1 MDTFDAPEPMRA
13 WSRAQR
19 RAGDTVALVPTM
31 GALHD
36 GHLALIAEAHR
47 RAGRVVVSIFV
58 NPMQF
63 DRANDFAGYPRPL
76 DDDLETCRASGV
88 DAVYVPAADTMYP
101 PGFDTEV
108 VPGRLAAS
116 LEGPM
121 RPGHF
126 TGVTT
131 VVAKLIGATDP
142 DLAVFGE
149 KDFQQLAIVRRMVAD
164 LDMGVEI
171 VGVPTVREPD
181 GLARSSRNVRLT
193 ERDRVAAV
201 VIASALEAAADAYA
215 GGERSAAAL
224 RALVD
229 ARLTME
235 PRARVEYLEIVDA
248 ATLAPVDEIEQPG
261 VILAAVWFGD
271 VRLIDN
277 RLLG

>member
-1 MDTFDAPEPMRA
+1 VETFDAPEPMRA
-13 WSRAQR
+13 WSREQR
-19 RAGDTVALVPTM
+19 RAGHTVALAPTM

-47 RAGRVVVSIFV
+47 RADRVVVSIFV

-63 DRANDFAGYPRPL
+63 DRANDFDGYPRPL
-76 DDDLETCRASGV
+76 DDDLATCRENGV
-88 DAVYVPAADTMYP
+88 DAVYVPTAATMYP
-101 PGFDTEV
+101 PGFETEV
-108 VPGRLAAS
+108 VPGQLAAS

-171 VGVPTVREPD
+171 VAVPTVREPD

-193 ERDRVAAV
+193 EPDRVAAA
-201 VIASALEAAADAYA
+201 VIADALEAAVAAHAD
-215 GGERSAAAL
+215 GERTAATL
-224 RALVD
+224 RSIAD
-229 ARLTME
+229 ARLAGE
-235 PRARVEYLEIVDA
+235 PRAKVEYLEVVDA
-248 ATLAPVDEIEQPG
+248 ATLGPIDVVDQPA
-261 VILAAVWFGD
+261 VILVAVWFGD

-277 RLLG
+277 RLLD